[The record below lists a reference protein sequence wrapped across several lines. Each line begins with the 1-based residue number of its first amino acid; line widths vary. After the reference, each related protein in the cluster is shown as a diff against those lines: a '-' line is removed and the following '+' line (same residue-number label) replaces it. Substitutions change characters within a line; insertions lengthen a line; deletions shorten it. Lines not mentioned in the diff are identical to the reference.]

1 MKTFKDLR
9 RYITESGI
17 THKTARFKNGYGVDL
32 TRGLN
37 LYNGD
42 ATYEVEILKDG
53 KPCSDAPIAVN
64 ANGYK
69 TEEQVDEIMIE
80 LQLL

>member
-9 RYITESGI
+9 NYKTESGSI
-17 THKTARFKNGYGVDL
+17 RKTIKFKNGYGVDL
-32 TRGLN
+32 IRGLN

-42 ATYEVEILKDG
+42 ATYEVEVLKDN
-53 KPCSDAPIAVN
+53 KPYFDAPIA
-64 ANGYK
+64 ADTMGYK
-69 TEEQVDEIMIE
+69 TVEQVDEIMIE